1 VVIVDRVGAL
11 VFKLRQRAQVEL
23 VRLRERVGITFVMV
37 THDQEE
43 AMAMATRIALM
54 RDGKVVQ
61 AGTPHELYEK
71 PASRYVAE
79 FFGEANV
86 FEAIGRTV
94 MVRPEHLRLS
104 RNEPAQGSTLE
115 GRIESLVFFGSF
127 YTACVTLDGGK
138 AVSVRL
144 SPGELA
150 AAGSPGQGDEVYV
163 FWATQ
168 HARAIA
174 P

>member
-1 VVIVDRVGAL
+1 MVHFEVVEVPSVTVAVVRRV
-11 VFKLRQRAQVEL
+11 VPMVEL
-23 VRLRERVGITFVMV
+23 T
-37 THDQEE
+37 
-43 AMAMATRIALM
+43 
-54 RDGKVVQ
+54 
-61 AGTPHELYEK
+61 
-71 PASRYVAE
+71 E

-104 RNEPAQGSTLE
+104 RNEPAQGNTLE

-127 YTACVTLDGGK
+127 YTARVTLDGGK

-168 HARAIA
+168 HARVIA